1 MAVARRARCAVRRVY
16 QRKMGE
22 LIGKMV
28 NALEGGTQRQRC
40 VRAWIILA
48 LMVGSM
54 TIARALPDGD
64 ESSEVIH
71 AAKNSLGIL
80 KQ

>member
-1 MAVARRARCAVRRVY
+1 
-16 QRKMGE
+16 MGE

-28 NALEGGTQRQRC
+28 SALGGGTQRQRRE
-40 VRAWIILA
+40 RAWTILA

-54 TIARALPDGD
+54 TIARALPDGH
-64 ESSEVIH
+64 ESDEVID
-71 AAKNSLGIL
+71 AALKSALGIL

>member
-1 MAVARRARCAVRRVY
+1 
-16 QRKMGE
+16 MGE

-28 NALEGGTQRQRC
+28 NALEGGTQRQRRE
-40 VRAWIILA
+40 RAWTILA

-54 TIARALPDGD
+54 TVARALPDGE

-71 AAKNSLGIL
+71 AALKSALGLL